1 MGFGSAALILVISSM
16 FVSNFRYEKGNVQ
29 QEFNPDRLIL
39 DRLGYRYKKGD
50 NFEEL
55 DTGNVLAKTIST
67 EHTQQT
73 WIHDSRYSDSSE
85 VGCTEYTGINL
96 ESTIRYVD
104 EDHIEEIVTDNQSIS
119 FQYDDDMNL
128 TIILLNKVPIYEKN
142 ILDDTEYIMFS
153 NHTERI

>member
-39 DRLGYRYKKGD
+39 DRLGYKYKKVD

-73 WIHDSRYSDSSE
+73 WIHDS
-85 VGCTEYTGINL
+85 
-96 ESTIRYVD
+96 
-104 EDHIEEIVTDNQSIS
+104 
-119 FQYDDDMNL
+119 
-128 TIILLNKVPIYEKN
+128 
-142 ILDDTEYIMFS
+142 
-153 NHTERI
+153 

>member
-1 MGFGSAALILVISSM
+1 M
-16 FVSNFRYEKGNVQ
+16 
-29 QEFNPDRLIL
+29 
-39 DRLGYRYKKGD
+39 
-50 NFEEL
+50 
-55 DTGNVLAKTIST
+55 
-67 EHTQQT
+67 
-73 WIHDSRYSDSSE
+73 
-85 VGCTEYTGINL
+85 
-96 ESTIRYVD
+96 D